1 MERSLMKFWILSYAG
16 AAVVMLVIDAFW
28 LTFMGRALYRPV
40 LGDILLDGFRIAP
53 AIVFYLLYVLAIQ
66 VFAVAPAVRSGSVL
80 TALAYG
86 AFLGLVCYGTYDLT
100 NHATLKAWTT
110 TLTIIDMAWGTVLTS
125 VTAGAGYMIARTFA
139 APPVS

>member
-1 MERSLMKFWILSYAG
+1 MKFWILCYGG

-28 LTFMGRALYRPV
+28 LTFMGRALYRPI

-66 VFAVAPAVRSGSVL
+66 VFAVAPAVRSGSVM

-110 TLTIIDMAWGTVLTS
+110 TLTVVDMAWGAFLTS
-125 VTAGAGYMIARTFA
+125 ASAGAGYMIARAFA
-139 APPVS
+139 TPPVS